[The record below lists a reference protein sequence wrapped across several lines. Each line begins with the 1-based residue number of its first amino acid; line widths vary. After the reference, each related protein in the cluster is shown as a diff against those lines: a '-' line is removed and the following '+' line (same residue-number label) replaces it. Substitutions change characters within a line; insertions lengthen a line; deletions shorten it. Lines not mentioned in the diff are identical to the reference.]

1 LDDGALGIA
10 LALCLLLPQASQ
22 GQSKPRRPRDV
33 SHTHGK
39 VSSDRNF
46 NFTPNALQI
55 EDHKESL
62 IIHA

>member
-22 GQSKPRRPRDV
+22 GRSKPRRPREV
-33 SHTHGK
+33 SHTRGK
-39 VSSDRNF
+39 VSSVRNF